1 MQEVHCKEWLPCKA
15 CKKAVL
21 DIRQPAGLGHKELP
35 PLPSLPLEGPR
46 LATCSGVSQQWC
58 VQVRAVEHY
67 TAAGPAQHTKQASG
81 SEHGAQPVQP
91 AGCVVTVVA

>member
-1 MQEVHCKEWLPCKA
+1 MLCRRYTARSGCLAK
-15 CKKAVL
+15 
-21 DIRQPAGLGHKELP
+21 PARKQCSTSGSQLCLGHKELP
-35 PLPSLPLEGPR
+35 PLPLDGPR

-58 VQVRAVEHY
+58 VPVRAVEHY